1 MVETAM
7 APRTPPDWYRDFFKD
22 IALDVWRD
30 AIPPD
35 QTAREADF
43 LARVLRLRPGDR
55 VLDVPC
61 GAGRLS
67 LPLAERGLRVTG
79 VDLSGEQIAAARRG
93 EAATPAPAKIE
104 WRQADVRDLPWESAF
119 DAAFC
124 FGNSFGYLDRDGT
137 RAFVHALARALK
149 PDGRFAMDTGMVAET
164 ILPALR
170 DHEETTIGGVRFIE
184 DNTYHPDA
192 SCLETRYTFVRDG
205 VSQTRVGLHWIFTI
219 GEIGRFFTEEGMTVT
234 GLYGSLDEA
243 PFAIGDRLLY
253 LVAAK
258 TVAPIRSGT
267 DNWQG

>member
-7 APRTPPDWYRDFFKD
+7 PPRTPADWYRDFFRD

-30 AIPPD
+30 AIPAS
-35 QTAREADF
+35 QTQHEVEF
-43 LARVLRLRPGDR
+43 LARSLRFRQGER

-79 VDLSGEQIAAARRG
+79 VDIAGEQIAAARRLG
-93 EAATPAPAKIE
+93 AVGRGTAGIE
-104 WRQADVRDLPWESAF
+104 WRQSDVRDLPWESAF

-124 FGNSFGYLDRDGT
+124 FGNSFGYVARAAT
-137 RAFVHALARALK
+137 RASVHPLPRA
-149 PDGRFAMDTGMVAET
+149 PNPAGRFAMDTGMVAET
-164 ILPALR
+164 ILPSLR
-170 DHEETTIGGVRFIE
+170 DHEEATIGDVRFIE

-205 VSQTRVGLHWIFTI
+205 ASQTRVGLHWIFTI
-219 GEIGRFFTEEGMTVT
+219 AEIGRFFADAGMTVT

-258 TVAPIRSGT
+258 TTA
-267 DNWQG
+267 

>member
-7 APRTPPDWYRDFFKD
+7 PPRTPADWYRDFFRD

-30 AIPPD
+30 AIPAS
-35 QTAREADF
+35 QTQHEVEF
-43 LARVLRLRPGDR
+43 LARSLRLRPGER

-79 VDLSGEQIAAARRG
+79 VDIAGEQIAAARRLG
-93 EAATPAPAKIE
+93 AAGRGTAGIE
-104 WRQADVRDLPWESAF
+104 WRQSDVRDLPWESVF

-124 FGNSFGYLDRDGT
+124 FGNSFGYVDRDGT

-149 PDGRFAMDTGMVAET
+149 PGGRFAMDTGMVAET
-164 ILPALR
+164 ILPSLR
-170 DHEETTIGGVRFIE
+170 DHEEATIGHVRFIE

-205 VSQTRVGLHWIFTI
+205 ASQTRVGLHWIFTI
-219 GEIGRFFTEEGMTVT
+219 AEIGRFFADAGMTVT

-258 TVAPIRSGT
+258 SAS
-267 DNWQG
+267 